1 MNYGNIYAMEFY
13 SDIKKNEI
21 ILSVIKLVH
30 LKIIILSKIRLRKIP
45 HVFSH
50 THAHIYIH
58 IPTCIYAYIWHE
70 YESEIIWENDGNS
83 RKGIEGGWD
92 RVG

>member
-1 MNYGNIYAMEFY
+1 MNFGNIYAMEFY
-13 SDIKKNEI
+13 SDVKKNEI

-30 LKIIILSKIRLRKIP
+30 LEIIILNKIRLRKIP

-58 IPTCIYAYIWHE
+58 IPACTYAYIWHE
-70 YESEIIWENDGNS
+70 YESEIVWENDGNS
-83 RKGIEGGWD
+83 GKGIEGGWD
-92 RVG
+92 TVR